1 MSSKEKPTLGGTRIK
16 TRKRNIA
23 VPLDTATFADAVVQI
38 YNEHQGDLELIAKD
52 VDGSELDF
60 SRYGDTFFEV
70 VFTGGRNQPGTTKPE
85 EGERHPY
92 SVLNCEDTRESILPV
107 VLFLQKI
114 IRRRPFMIKT
124 LENVM
129 KRLLQSLELF
139 GTEDRKKLAIFT
151 ALTFSQKLSGL
162 PPETIFSALMSDSL
176 ISKGI
181 VLYFVTDTFKVYLVE
196 NSLDDLVSLLKRA
209 KMDDRLLDLF
219 PMQKRSLEGFAE
231 HFNKEGLGVLVDYN
245 TKKVFDVKLK
255 ELRTTMTDMIAEDV
269 NVNEVIEMVKLRRK
283 EVTLPDVDVIRT
295 IWDSIMDA
303 VQWSGK
309 NQQQNSN
316 MALHQVKQ
324 WGKLLGAFCTNGKL
338 ETDLLYKIQIH
349 CYEDAKLMKLF
360 PEIIRALYDQ
370 DVLAEDTILNWFKKG
385 SNPKG
390 RQTFVKGLEP
400 FVKWLEEAEEE
411 D

>member
-1 MSSKEKPTLGGTRIK
+1 MNSKEKPTLGGTRIK

-38 YNEHQGDLELIAKD
+38 YNEHKGDLELIAKD
-52 VDGSELDF
+52 VDSSELDF
-60 SRYGDTFFEV
+60 SRYGETFFEV
-70 VFTGGRNQPGTTKPE
+70 VFTGEPNQPGTTKPE

-92 SVLNCEDTRESILPV
+92 SVLNCDDTRESILPV

-129 KRLLQSLELF
+129 KRLLQSL
-139 GTEDRKKLAIFT
+139 
-151 ALTFSQKLSGL
+151 KLSGL
-162 PPETIFSALMSDSL
+162 PPETIFSALMSDAL
-176 ISKGI
+176 IAKGI
-181 VLYFVTDTFKVYLVE
+181 VLYFVTDVFKVYLVE

-219 PMQKRSLEGFAE
+219 PMQKRSIEAFAE
-231 HFNKEGLGVLVDYN
+231 HFDEYN

-255 ELRTTMTDMIAEDV
+255 ELLTTMTDQIAEDV
-269 NVNEVIEMVKLRRK
+269 NVNDVVEMVKQRRK
-283 EVTLPDVDVIRT
+283 EAMLPDVDVVRT
-295 IWDSIMDA
+295 IWDAIMDA

-316 MALHQVKQ
+316 LALRQVKQ
-324 WGKLLGAFCTNGKL
+324 WGKLLGAFCTTARL
-338 ETDLLYKIQIH
+338 EMDLMYNIQIH

-360 PEIIRALYDQ
+360 PDIIRALYNQ
-370 DVLAEDTILNWFKKG
+370 DVLAEDTILKWFKKG
-385 SNPKG
+385 TNPKS